1 MVEIK
6 GVQFNPEGVRK
17 MSKSAFVKIV
27 EQMKDSSNG
36 RAKWPQSMD
45 GEEVYNQLRKEIGL
59 YKEPSKEP
67 YKKKSKKD
75 K

>member
-6 GVQFNPEGVRK
+6 GVPFNPEAVRK

-27 EQMKDSSNG
+27 ESMKDSSNG

-45 GEEVYNQLRKEIGL
+45 GEEVYDTLRKEIGL
-59 YKEPSKEP
+59 YSKPS
-67 YKKKSKKD
+67 KKKSKKD

>member
-45 GEEVYNQLRKEIGL
+45 GEEVYYQLQKELGI
-59 YKEPSKEP
+59 YKEPVDKP

>member
-1 MVEIK
+1 
-6 GVQFNPEGVRK
+6 
-17 MSKSAFVKIV
+17 
-27 EQMKDSSNG
+27 MKDSSNG

-45 GEEVYNQLRKEIGL
+45 GEEVYDQLRKEIGL

>member
-27 EQMKDSSNG
+27 ETMKDTVRKSE
-36 RAKWPQSMD
+36 Q
-45 GEEVYNQLRKEIGL
+45 YNTRRTLSKLKNIRTRK
-59 YKEPSKEP
+59 
-67 YKKKSKKD
+67 
-75 K
+75 

>member
-36 RAKWPQSMD
+36 RAKWPQ
-45 GEEVYNQLRKEIGL
+45 
-59 YKEPSKEP
+59 
-67 YKKKSKKD
+67 
-75 K
+75 

>member
-6 GVQFNPEGVRK
+6 GVPFNPEAVRK

-27 EQMKDSSNG
+27 ESMKDSSNG

-45 GEEVYNQLRKEIGL
+45 GEEVYDQLQKELGI
-59 YKEPSKEP
+59 YKEPIDKP
-67 YKKKSKKD
+67 KKKSKKD